1 MSESENKRS
10 SNGVFLVIIF
20 LLLGGMAV
28 MSYMWSNKRT
38 ELNNCTNENNVLKSD
53 MQGMNEMMQGYVGSM
68 SNDLK
73 TDFKNM
79 LKTYDQL
86 IEKDQSKAD
95 SLNQQK
101 EKILGLMKDLDAA
114 KRNGKL
120 TASQLYKLKKE
131 NETLRDIMKSYV
143 HQIDS
148 LNTLNIKLG
157 SQLDETNSKLSTTVV
172 ERDTYKKDAEVKG
185 EQVKKG
191 SRLQAYS
198 FSSQALRMK
207 LNKTTEATEKAKN
220 VVQFRSSF
228 TISENQLASAGK
240 KSVYMQIIG
249 PDGQT
254 LQSRSSNTVETESGT
269 VAYSDKKDIDYQNQA
284 VDVTIYYDL
293 RGEGTAKGTYKVKIY
308 CDGNLIGSDS
318 FSLK

>member
-157 SQLDETNSKLSTTVV
+157 SQLDETTSKLSTTVV

-228 TISENQLASAGK
+228 TISENQLTSAGK

-254 LQSRSSNTVETESGT
+254 LQSRSSNTVDTESGT